1 MWLRRQFVLKN
12 KTQRRRR
19 YGNQGLGPVHPV
31 PRRRGCRIYIRGARR
46 RESGLPRQPVALQ
59 KDRAHPDPARTGRR
73 LHGRD
78 LRARSEERRVGKE
91 CVSTCRYRWSPYN
104 KKQNIQKKE
113 TARYDD
119 NRSST
124 TQRTKKK

>member
-59 KDRAHPDPARTGRR
+59 KDRANPAPTRTGRR

-78 LRARSEERRVGKE
+78 RSEERRAGQDGS
-91 CVSTCRYRWSPYN
+91 VSVATGVS
-104 KKQNIQKKE
+104 
-113 TARYDD
+113 
-119 NRSST
+119 
-124 TQRTKKK
+124 RTIKTRKAQIT